1 MLDEKVIL
9 DDDLSYEI
17 EDKNSEYIAAAY
29 NSLGAIDLLDTA
41 LMDADERGMI
51 KMIQFQAIHIIS
63 ESLNN
68 IFNEIFDTSVDDV
81 DM

>member
-1 MLDEKVIL
+1 MLDEKVISE
-9 DDDLSYEI
+9 DELSYEI

-29 NSLGAIDLLDTA
+29 NSLGAIDLLDTG
-41 LMDADERGMI
+41 LMNAADKEII
-51 KMIQFQAIHIIS
+51 KNIQYQAINIIS

-68 IFNEIFDTSVDDV
+68 IFNEIFDTSVDDA

>member
-29 NSLGAIDLLDTA
+29 NSLGAIDLLDTG
-41 LMDADERGMI
+41 LMNAADKEII
-51 KMIQFQAIHIIS
+51 KNIQYQAINIIS

>member
-9 DDDLSYEI
+9 EDELSNEI

-29 NSLGAIDLLDTA
+29 NSLGAIDLLDTG
-41 LMDADERGMI
+41 LMNAADKEII
-51 KMIQFQAIHIIS
+51 KNIQYQAINIIS

-68 IFNEIFDTSVDDV
+68 IFNEIFDTSVDDA

>member
-9 DDDLSYEI
+9 DDELSYEI

-29 NSLGAIDLLDTA
+29 NSLGAIDLLDTG
-41 LMDADERGMI
+41 LMDAANKEII
-51 KMIQFQAIHIIS
+51 KNIQYQAINIIS

-68 IFNEIFDTSVDDV
+68 IFNEIFDTNVDDA

>member
-29 NSLGAIDLLDTA
+29 NSLGAIDLLDTG
-41 LMDADERGMI
+41 LMNAADKEII
-51 KMIQFQAIHIIS
+51 KNIQYQAINIIS

-68 IFNEIFDTSVDDV
+68 IFNEIFDTSVDDA

>member
-1 MLDEKVIL
+1 MLEEKVIL
-9 DDDLSYEI
+9 EDELSYEI

-29 NSLGAIDLLDTA
+29 NSLGAIDLLDTG
-41 LMDADERGMI
+41 LMNAADKEII
-51 KMIQFQAIHIIS
+51 KNIQYQAINIIS

-68 IFNEIFDTSVDDV
+68 IFNEIFDTSVDDA